1 MGIHISV
8 NAVHKVIGC
17 HNGPRIGLSH
27 SNLKRFQIDLPQR
40 PLLNQRVYCQ
50 TMRLLL
56 VSNEVWEDL
65 SVEDVSNTFRT
76 LRTLYGGRNA
86 LVLQAT
92 DVLSRELPREK
103 RVLGEGFKI
112 PSSQGM
118 SMHADRWGEQN
129 MGCSRLDLVGK
140 MLADLV

>member
-1 MGIHISV
+1 
-8 NAVHKVIGC
+8 
-17 HNGPRIGLSH
+17 
-27 SNLKRFQIDLPQR
+27 
-40 PLLNQRVYCQ
+40 
-50 TMRLLL
+50 MRLLL

-65 SVEDVSNTFRT
+65 SAEDVSNAFRT

-118 SMHADRWGEQN
+118 TMHADRWGEQN
-129 MGCSRLDLVGK
+129 MG
-140 MLADLV
+140 